1 MNVMIRKMAMFEKA
15 LNEKE
20 KTAKEQGYVTSPTD
34 EALKAQIMSL
44 MVKIRA
50 FPC

>member
-1 MNVMIRKMAMFEKA
+1 MNIMIRKMAMFEKA

-20 KTAKEQGYVTSPTD
+20 EAAKAQGYAISPSD
-34 EALKAQIMSL
+34 DALKAQIMSL